1 MRTLQILATLLILTV
16 GTIDGR
22 ADDRPATPQSQPA
35 SPPAAAPAAP
45 AAERYYM
52 LIYGT
57 QTVPPWPRYSHTW
70 ATFVRTVA
78 TPSGEMVASVDT
90 VSWLPE
96 TKIVRPQ
103 ALRPEPGKNLT
114 LEETVELVQSNNGR
128 ISAWGPYE
136 IDSYRYVRFIA
147 RKEELESGKLLY
159 RAIGGLTR
167 NSNVTNCGQSFA
179 HSSPIVGRRWQ
190 PTPKPGEDG
199 TSHLALRYLR
209 VGALLNNGAEH
220 PWLLKSIGADY
231 FPVTYRKPGER
242 VPPR

>member
-1 MRTLQILATLLILTV
+1 MRTVQGFAILLILSFAPL
-16 GTIDGR
+16 IGR
-22 ADDRPATPQSQPA
+22 ADE
-35 SPPAAAPAAP
+35 PPLNPAAP
-45 AAERYYM
+45 QATAQSPDRYYM
-52 LIYGT
+52 IIYGT
-57 QTVPPWPRYSHTW
+57 QTVPPWARYSHTW
-70 ATFVRTVA
+70 ATFVRTTG

-96 TKIVRPQ
+96 TKKVRPL

-114 LEETVELVQSNNGR
+114 LEETVELVRVNNGR

-136 IDSYRYVRFIA
+136 IDEYRYQRFIA
-147 RKEELESGKLLY
+147 RKEELEGGKLLY

-167 NSNVTNCGQSFA
+167 NSPITNCGQSFA
-179 HSSPIVGRRWQ
+179 RSSPIVGSRWQ

-220 PWLLKSIGADY
+220 PWLISAISADY
-231 FPVTYRKPGER
+231 FPVTYRKPGEQ
-242 VPPR
+242 VPRR